1 VSAFHRSLPCYAPTP
16 LLLLPALAAELGVR
30 EVWIKD
36 EAQRLGLN
44 AFKVLG
50 ASYAMYRHVGQ
61 EGARQTGPG
70 SVTFATATAGNH
82 GRAVAWTARMLKQRA
97 VIFVPG
103 HTVAARIAAL
113 HAEGA
118 EVVVVDG
125 TYDDAVRHAAVES
138 TTHGWQVIADTA
150 YPGYTEI
157 PGWIIAGYET
167 IFAEATEQLGAA
179 GRGEPDVVFL
189 QAGVGGLA
197 CAGTLFYARRS
208 GANRPCL
215 VVVEPTEADCL
226 LESVASPSGENRV
239 TRGGQRTIMAGLN
252 AGTPS
257 LTAWPVI
264 RAGVDGFL
272 AVDDAFAEE
281 AMRRLHAAR
290 EGDSRL
296 VAGESGAAG
305 LAGLLALCRE
315 PALAEARLELGLGA
329 DTTVLLIN
337 TEGATDPASYR
348 RIVGADP

>member
-1 VSAFHRSLPCYAPTP
+1 MGPARVRWKRNPFYHAALPAELVPSVEPDVSAFHRSLPCYAPTP

-82 GRAVAWTARMLKQRA
+82 GRAVAWTAR
-97 VIFVPG
+97 
-103 HTVAARIAAL
+103 
-113 HAEGA
+113 
-118 EVVVVDG
+118 
-125 TYDDAVRHAAVES
+125 
-138 TTHGWQVIADTA
+138 
-150 YPGYTEI
+150 
-157 PGWIIAGYET
+157 
-167 IFAEATEQLGAA
+167 
-179 GRGEPDVVFL
+179 
-189 QAGVGGLA
+189 
-197 CAGTLFYARRS
+197 
-208 GANRPCL
+208 
-215 VVVEPTEADCL
+215 
-226 LESVASPSGENRV
+226 
-239 TRGGQRTIMAGLN
+239 
-252 AGTPS
+252 
-257 LTAWPVI
+257 
-264 RAGVDGFL
+264 
-272 AVDDAFAEE
+272 
-281 AMRRLHAAR
+281 